1 VGRLLLLLTL
11 ALAGA
16 AGLLGA
22 AGWRWQRAPAPVP
35 DHAAPFVATQPL
47 LFAAGNSISQ
57 RVRAGRDGLR
67 AVDLIVVA
75 ENADLPGEVEVRLS
89 EWPSGRELRVARRP
103 ARDVPAGEPWR
114 FRPGQPDEQWL
125 TFGFDPL
132 PDSAGREY
140 RLTVSYPEGKDD
152 PGQRLAVLAHFP
164 GRYPHGNLAQNGDP
178 RSGNLLFRL
187 AASGTRGLALAQGR
201 DNLARAQPY
210 FPGSLALPA
219 ILVGAGLALVLLL
232 GAAVLRA
239 QPGAPGPPGAPGQR
253 GEKQP

>member
-1 VGRLLLLLTL
+1 VSRLLLLLTL
-11 ALAGA
+11 ALACGA
-16 AGLLGA
+16 VLLGA
-22 AGWRWQRAPAPVP
+22 TGWRVLRAPAPVP

-57 RVRAGRDGLR
+57 RIRAGRDGLR

-75 ENADLPGEVEVRLS
+75 ENADLPGDVEVRLS
-89 EWPSGRELRVARRP
+89 EWPVGRELRVARRP
-103 ARDVPAGEPWR
+103 ARDVPTGEPWR

-125 TFGFDPL
+125 TFGFEPL

-140 RLTVSYPEGKDD
+140 RLSLSYPEGRDD
-152 PGQRLAVLAHFP
+152 PGERLAVLAHFP
-164 GRYPHGNLAQNGDP
+164 RRYPYGDLALNGDP

-187 AASGTRGLALAQGR
+187 AASGTRGTALAQGR

-219 ILVGAGLALVLLL
+219 ILA
-232 GAAVLRA
+232 GAALTIVLRLGLGVLRA
-239 QPGAPGPPGAPGQR
+239 APGATDPR
-253 GEKQP
+253 GERGEREP